1 MVSSGMP
8 RKNESP
14 PATKADMRRL
24 AAQIDRL
31 AREFAQTRTHLDQL
45 LEGLDRKWSQHV
57 DRILAAIEALDKRVQ
72 ARDRTGDLTGHARL
86 EHPDK
91 LQ

>member
-24 AAQIDRL
+24 AAKIDRL
-31 AREFAQTRTHLDQL
+31 AQEFAHTRTHLDQAS
-45 LEGLDRKWSQHV
+45 G
-57 DRILAAIEALDKRVQ
+57 
-72 ARDRTGDLTGHARL
+72 G
-86 EHPDK
+86 P
-91 LQ
+91 